1 MTYILQ
7 CRVQECLPVWLLPS
21 VVMPDDNRC
30 DSTQSLRS
38 LEHKPVLCP
47 RREQHLLTVIE
58 RMPLRP
64 AFLATQV
71 EKHLGR
77 SARPAPPASNH
88 TDQVNIGVKRV
99 VVCKHSD
106 ASLSGEQNDI
116 VNVPLDTFYIWLHG
130 VRHIVKDQRARQ
142 GTCCCH
148 FVGYSFQFA
157 AWDFLYAPSNIQY
170 RAYHG

>member
-1 MTYILQ
+1 
-7 CRVQECLPVWLLPS
+7 
-21 VVMPDDNRC
+21 MPDDNRC

-71 EKHLGR
+71 EKHPGR

-88 TDQVNIGVKRV
+88 TDQVNIGVTRV

-106 ASLSGEQNDI
+106 ATLSGEQNDI
-116 VNVPLDTFYIWLHG
+116 VNVPLDTFYIWL
-130 VRHIVKDQRARQ
+130 
-142 GTCCCH
+142 
-148 FVGYSFQFA
+148 YSKGPESKTGNLLLPLCGLLFPIRSMGF
-157 AWDFLYAPSNIQY
+157 FICTIQY
-170 RAYHG
+170 TIQLIPWLLLYQP

>member
-1 MTYILQ
+1 
-7 CRVQECLPVWLLPS
+7 
-21 VVMPDDNRC
+21 MPDDNRC

-47 RREQHLLTVIE
+47 RCEQHLLTVIE

-71 EKHLGR
+71 EKHPGR

-116 VNVPLDTFYIWLHG
+116 VNVPLDTFYIWLYRKG
-130 VRHIVKDQRARQ
+130 PE
-142 GTCCCH
+142 TCCCH

-170 RAYHG
+170 SSYQP